1 MGTQI
6 NGTAYAD
13 SLEVTGT
20 DDTLIGGAGNDYIQG
35 GAGNNLEIGGQGD
48 DSFGG
53 DGAGRTD
60 PGNDTIEGGDG
71 NDYIRSQSGADTF
84 DGGAGNDRVTYYS
97 VGHGIDVNMVT
108 GVVADGSGDNDLLLN
123 VEMVSGSNGFA
134 DVMLGSDGANTFYG
148 NGGNDTLD
156 GGAGID
162 TVGYQFATAGV
173 TVSLADGASS
183 GADGVDQL
191 SNFENVEGS
200 YYNDMLSGDAG
211 ANVLLG
217 LGGADTLV
225 GGGGN
230 DTLRGGGGD
239 DQANFSGN
247 RADYSISTDA
257 NGDVIVTDLR
267 DGSPDGVDRLS
278 GIRNLHFSD
287 GSILLQ
293 PLERSVSSNPANLQ
307 VYQATTQLNSGGY
320 VVAYRDFD
328 SGGDGIVARLFDAEG
343 QPVGAE
349 QRVNSVEPG
358 DQRSPSVSA
367 LDDGGYVVL
376 WNSNNN
382 PVLSGTPSWDIKL
395 QRFDSAGNKV
405 DGEVLVNTTTDFQQR
420 FPVATG
426 LGDYGYIVTWQS
438 GQDGG
443 GTSNG
448 IYAQKYNWDGSKN
461 GGEFQLNTTT
471 DGPQEAPMIER
482 LSDGSLVV
490 VWRSVSLANQA
501 SYVMQHLDTYGNKT
515 GAETM
520 IIDCVNDYVG
530 NIHISWLS
538 TGGFV
543 VTWTATPPGGTVQ
556 VLARAFTASG
566 VAVGDG
572 PLVVADGSSGHYAS
586 DVQGLDDGSFMVV
599 WDSQEA
605 NGASSIMV
613 RRYDGATQDA
623 LTDNLVVSD
632 HPGYGTKN
640 FPTLATS
647 GDGSIVV
654 SWSSQGG
661 VLNKGG
667 GVFQQLIDKD
677 GNAEFVVGSTSA
689 AAPAAPT
696 FSVQTI
702 VGGNLPQYDPAY
714 FSASFVLLNS
724 PLSSGATVGNSHLAL
739 QGTAALGSVIKI
751 YEGLTLLATV
761 GVNDDGR
768 WGAEIEHLSD
778 GTHALSATVTDVYGH
793 TSAKSSAFN
802 LVVSSA
808 ILNGTAGADGE
819 VYWGEQGANDAA
831 QTLNGNAG
839 NDTLNGGGGKD
850 TLVGGAGDDTYVVG
864 QTDVVVTEAASAGS
878 DTIKTSVDFTLSA
891 NVENGVLT
899 AAGHTLTGNASA
911 NQLTGTSGN
920 DSLNGGAGNDTLTGL
935 SGNDT
940 YTVDAAG
947 DVVVEE
953 FSGGVDLVNVA
964 YTAAGTYVLGAN
976 VENATVTSAA
986 AINLTGNALDNVLIG
1001 NAAANKLE
1009 GGAGSDTLDGKGGT
1023 DTMTGGAGADM
1034 YYVDATTDVIIET
1047 ELNVTDQVYVTA
1059 ASYTLAANV
1068 ENMMFQGSGNF
1079 TGTGNDGNNTL
1090 LTGAGDDKLSGM
1102 GGNDLL
1108 VGGGG
1113 KDTLLGGAGADT
1125 LIGGPGNDSIDG
1137 GTITDLVNETDMN
1150 TVVYKSSA
1158 GGVNVNLESGL
1169 AQDGFGGSDTLVNI
1183 NAVVGSN
1190 FADVLTGRA
1199 SAIVEQFDG
1208 GSGNDTIDGGALVD
1222 PQDRGYVNRV
1232 TYQNETSAVTV
1243 DLELGTANGATIGE
1257 DTLININAVRGS
1269 SYGDHLSGS
1278 DRDGVEVFEG
1288 RDGNDTID
1296 GRDGYDIASYENA
1309 KAGVVVDLLA
1319 GTAEDGYGKVDEL
1332 SGIEGVRGSAY
1343 NDVLTGGNPDNGDP
1357 ENGDK
1362 VESFQGNGGND
1373 TIDGGDGLDMAIY
1386 TSSTAGIVADLATG
1400 VVTDGLGGTD
1410 ELSGIEGLRGSA
1422 FADVMNGSD
1431 APVEFFEGREGND
1444 TIDGKDGEDYA
1455 DYEHTAGAVKVT
1467 LGIGSAAGTA
1477 SDGYGGTDTLRNIEH
1492 VSGGR
1497 FNDSITG
1504 NEADNQLDGGAGDN
1518 TLSGGAGNDWL
1529 EAGNGND
1536 SMLGGTGDDYFRAH
1550 GGKNFVD
1557 GGTDAENMDLDTLG
1571 MDGMRDD
1578 YVVTRLTNGDT
1589 QMANK
1594 YTNETVIFRNVE
1606 MIEFD
1611 GDVVD
1616 FETLVDGVAG
1626 PGADTIFGT
1635 EFNDTLDGAGGA
1647 DEMVGFEGDDTYIV
1661 DNVGDTIIEDEDL
1674 EDMEPIFGIDT
1685 IKVNLAAAGT
1695 YNMLTNAANVEN
1707 AIAAPGTVAINL
1719 IGNDSDN
1726 QLTGNAAG
1734 NKLTGGL
1741 GNDTLDGGA
1750 GNDTM
1755 DGGQGNDTYYV
1766 DSATDTVTEA
1776 ANGGNDSIITTL
1788 TTYTLGATLENV
1800 RYMGSSAFTGTGN
1813 AGDNTL
1819 QGGAGNNKLDG
1830 KEGNDLLLGG
1840 QGSDSLLGG
1849 AGSDTLFGGPGN
1861 DTLDG
1866 GALTDKIGNSD
1877 FNVAVYSFSAGAVS
1891 VDLGTGVAS
1900 DGFGGTDKLVN
1911 INFVIGSN
1919 DDDVLTGSTL
1929 AQLEGFEG
1937 GKGND
1942 TIDGGAVRDY
1952 ANQSDNNMVM
1962 FLKSDT
1968 GVTVNLQEHMAIGE
1982 GSGVDTLLNITMVR
1996 GSTHD
2001 DNITGSDSG
2010 LIESFSGEAG
2020 DDTIDGGGGID
2031 YASYDFASHG
2041 VTVDLGAGTASDG
2054 EVDEF
2059 ENMGTDTL
2067 INIEGVRGSAHDD
2080 LLMSGGMDF
2089 AIFIGNGGNDTIEGD
2104 SVYWDILE
2112 YSTSKAGVKVDL
2124 VAGTATDGLG
2134 GTDVLN
2140 GIEEVHGSAFNDTII
2155 GSDGTQWFEGEAGN
2169 DSIDGAG
2176 GVDGVMFN
2184 RAGSGVV
2191 VNLATGNAT
2200 DGQGGADK
2208 LLNIENASGTGYADS
2223 LTGSAADNL
2232 LTAREGNDTLDGGA
2246 GNDTLSGD
2254 EGNNSMLGGLGDDQ
2268 LISNGG
2274 RDTVDGGA
2282 GDDELILALEFED
2295 YTITRPNAID
2305 TVLTNKGNPDN
2316 VITVRGVETF
2326 HFGGPDGTTMTAAE
2340 VQLNIASVGP
2350 DNLLGTDG
2358 NDDLNGGAGND
2369 TMTGLDGDDTYTVD
2383 NALDLIVE
2391 EVDGGEDLVK
2401 VAFTAAGTF
2410 DMAAKAQH
2418 VEDATVTAAA
2428 TIAVNVVGNALD
2440 NKLTGNAAAN
2450 KLSGGA
2456 GDDTLDGG
2464 AGNDAMDGG
2473 LGDDSYVVDAT
2484 GDVVTELASG
2494 GWDGVKTTLGTYTLG
2509 ANVELVQY
2517 VGSGNFIGTG
2527 NADANVLVGG
2537 VGNDKLD
2544 GMGGT
2549 DLLVGGN
2556 GNDTLLGGAGSD
2568 ELQGGYGNDS
2578 IDGGAITDKIGNTDA
2593 NYVNYGES
2601 LFGVDVN
2608 LGTGIAQDGME
2619 GTDKLVNINFVIG
2632 STHND
2637 ILTGSTTALL
2647 EGFEG
2652 GEGDDVINGGA
2663 VTDTINQT
2671 NNNVALYHH
2680 SASAVAIN
2688 LEEGT
2693 ADGESSGHD
2702 MLVNITIVRGS
2713 THDDTITGSDSVL
2726 TEILSGEG
2734 GDDTI
2739 DGGGGMDIASYDF
2752 AAGAVNVQLGGRSDG
2767 TADDGDGGTDTLI
2780 DIDGVRGSRY
2790 DDTLTGSDYDD
2801 VIENFMGNA
2810 GNDVID
2816 GGGGF
2821 DGVDYSTSTNG
2832 VNVNLTTGIALD
2844 GLGGT
2849 DTLSHIEQV
2858 RGSSLNDTIT
2868 GSDLDER
2875 FEGRGG
2881 NDTIDGKGGSD
2892 TIDYHASA
2900 GAVSVNLATGVVTND
2915 GMGGNDKLIG
2925 IEIAIG
2931 SSFGDTLTGSAGA
2944 DILDGWLGNDTLDGG
2959 AGADILLGGAGNNS
2973 IVGGA
2978 GADTLISAGGKDLL
2992 DGGLDSDIA
3001 VVSLPFDSYTV
3012 TRPNATDTVLT
3023 YKFDANNVITL
3034 RGIENVIFGGYNG
3047 TTMTLAEVQANIPS
3061 AFDDNL
3067 VGDSGANTLNG
3078 GLGND
3083 RMEGKGGDDTYVV
3096 NAAGDNVIE
3105 AEDEGTDS
3113 VTVDF
3118 TAAGT
3123 YVMSANVENAT
3134 IVGTLAVSVTGNA
3147 MDNILTGNSA
3157 ANKIDGGAGNDS
3169 ISGGLGNDTI
3179 TGGVGNDTID
3189 GGAGSDSMAGGDGND
3204 IYTVDVATDVVTEAA
3219 GGASG
3224 IDVVKTALA
3233 SYTLGANV
3241 ETLQYTGTT
3250 GFAGT
3255 GNVLDNLILGGVGND
3270 VLKGLAG
3277 NDTLMGG
3284 AGNDSLDGGEG
3295 NDSFSGGT
3303 GVDTVD
3309 GGAGTGDTLTLTGS
3323 FADFSRTRV
3332 SLTDTLLVNAVS
3344 GESVLVRG
3352 VESFFFNGVAKTLAQ
3367 VNENRAST
3375 GDDVLTGRVDFND
3388 TLDGGLGADNMTGY
3402 SGDDTYVVNVA
3413 GDVVVEAS
3421 GEGTDNVLVAFTAAG
3436 TYALSANVENA
3447 TVTGTL
3453 AVNVTGNGEDNIL
3466 IGNTAANKLDGGAGN
3481 DSISGGLGNDTVTG
3495 GAGNDTIDGGAGTDS
3510 MSGGDG
3516 DDIYTVDVAAD
3527 VVTELATGG
3536 SGTDQILTTAVA
3548 LTLALNVENLKY
3560 TGSLAFAGTGNA
3572 SANIIE
3578 GAVGN
3583 DKLLGM
3589 AGADS
3594 LVGNA
3599 GNDTLDG
3606 GADNDTLAGG
3616 SGNDSL
3622 FGGDGNDA
3630 LNAGT
3635 GVDVADG
3642 GGGSGDTLTLLGNFD
3657 DFARSRLSLTD
3668 TQLIN
3673 VITGENVVVRGVE
3686 NFVFN
3691 GVGKTLDD
3699 INANRATI
3707 GNDTLTG
3714 AADQNDTLDGGLGID
3729 SMTGYSGDDTYV
3741 VNVVG
3746 DVVVEAADEGMDSV
3760 TVAFTAAGTYV
3771 LSANVENATVTGV
3784 LAVNVTGNAENNAL
3798 TGNSAANK
3806 LEGAAGN
3813 DSLNGGAGNDTM
3825 IGGDGDDVYV
3835 VDVATDVVTE
3845 LATGGSGTDLIL
3857 TTAAALTLALNVENL
3872 KYTGLA
3878 AFAGTGNA
3886 LANVIEGAVGND
3898 KLLGMAGA
3906 DSLIGNAGNDTLDG
3920 GADNDTLSG
3929 GIGNDSLIGGDGNDA
3944 LNVGTGIDVAD
3955 GGGGS
3960 DTLTVV
3966 GAFGAYTVTR
3976 LSATDTQLVSV
3987 STGENITL
3995 RGVELVNFD
4004 GGSKTIAEING
4015 LLGSPGNDS
4024 ITGTSGNDTLDGGL
4038 GIDTLVGSS
4047 GNDTYVVN
4055 VAGDLV
4061 VEEFSSGV
4069 DNVLVA
4075 FTAVGSYTLA
4085 DNIEDATITGTLA
4098 VGLTGNNQANT
4109 LTGNSAANKLDGGGE
4124 SDALYGGAGNDTLI
4138 GGAGNDTLDGGLGND
4153 SMTGGAGSDKY
4164 FVNSTSD
4171 VVVETVVGDQDW
4183 VVSTLNTYTMA
4194 KQIEFLTFEG
4204 SGAFTGTGNEL
4215 DNVIIGGAGNDT
4227 LSGGAG
4233 SDNLIGAGGN
4243 NRYTGGA
4250 GNDWFY
4256 LSSGSVNT
4264 VTDFTVGSDH
4274 MILDMPSLEIGNG
4287 DGVIDLATTR
4297 SSAGGFDVGA
4307 ELVVFTQNAAGTG
4320 AVSASAAA
4328 ALIGSAN
4335 TAYATGAKAVFVVDN
4350 GTSSTVFLFISGADD
4365 ELVSEGEL
4373 TQLAVLTGTPA
4384 TTVTDYAFYV
4394 PMV

>member
-6 NGTAYAD
+6 SGTAYAD

-35 GAGNNLEIGGQGD
+35 GAGNNLEMGGQGD

-60 PGNDTIEGGDG
+60 PGNDTIEAGAG

-108 GVVADGSGDNDLLLN
+108 GVVSDGSGDNDLLID
-123 VEMVSGSNGFA
+123 VEMVSGSNAFA
-134 DVMLGSDGANTFYG
+134 DVMLGSDGANIFYG
-148 NGGNDTLD
+148 NGGDDTLD
-156 GGAGID
+156 GGAGTD
-162 TVGYQFATAGV
+162 TVGYEFAGAGV
-173 TVSLADGASS
+173 TVSLVDGVSS

-191 SNFENVEGS
+191 SNFENIGGS

-211 ANVLLG
+211 ANLLLG

-225 GGGGN
+225 GGAGN

-247 RADYSISTDA
+247 RADYAISTEA

-267 DGSPDGVDRLS
+267 GGSPDGVDRLS
-278 GIRNLHFSD
+278 GIRKLQFND
-287 GSILLQ
+287 GSISLQ

-307 VYQATTQLNSGGY
+307 VYQATTQLLSGGY
-320 VVAYRDFD
+320 AVAYRDFD
-328 SGGDGIVARLFDAEG
+328 SAGDGIVVRQFDAEG

-349 QRVNSVEPG
+349 QRVNSVEAG
-358 DQRSPSVSA
+358 DQRGPSVGA
-367 LDDGGYVVL
+367 LDDGGYVVV

-395 QRFDSAGNKV
+395 QRFDSDGNKV
-405 DGEVLVNTTTDFQQR
+405 DGEVLVNTTTTFQQR
-420 FPVATG
+420 FPMATV

-461 GGEFQLNTTT
+461 GGEFQINSTT

-482 LSDGSLVV
+482 VDGSLIV

-501 SYVMQHLDTYGNKT
+501 SYVMQQLDFNGDKT

-520 IIDCVNDYVG
+520 IIDCGNDYVG
-530 NIHISWLS
+530 NIRISWLS

-543 VTWTATPPGGTVQ
+543 VTWTATPPGGTVL
-556 VLARAFTASG
+556 VMARAFSASG
-566 VAVGDG
+566 EPVGEG
-572 PLVVADGSSGHYAS
+572 FVVADGANYHSGS

-599 WDSQEA
+599 WDSQP
-605 NGASSIMV
+605 GDGTSSIHV

-623 LTDNLVVSD
+623 LTDDMVVSD
-632 HPGYGTKN
+632 RLGYGGKTT
-640 FPTLATS
+640 PTLATS

-661 VLNKGG
+661 VLSKGG
-667 GVFQQLIDKD
+667 GIFQQLIDKD

-689 AAPAAPT
+689 SAPAAPT

-702 VGGNLPQYDPAY
+702 VGGNMPQYDPAY
-714 FSASFVLLNS
+714 FSAQFVLLNS

-739 QGTAALGSVIKI
+739 QGTAALGSIVRI

-768 WGAEIEHLSD
+768 WGAEIAHLND
-778 GTHALSATVTDVYGH
+778 GTHALTATVTDVFGH
-793 TSAKSSAFN
+793 TSAKSTAFN

-850 TLVGGAGDDTYVVG
+850 TLVGGVGDDTYVVG
-864 QTDVVVTEAASAGS
+864 QTDVVVTEAANAGN
-878 DTIKTSVDFTLSA
+878 DTVKTSVDFALPA

-899 AAGHTLTGNASA
+899 APGHTLTGNAAA
-911 NQLTGTSGN
+911 NQLTGTGGN
-920 DSLNGGAGNDTLTGL
+920 DALIGGAGNDTLVGL
-935 SGNDT
+935 AGNDA
-940 YTVDAAG
+940 YTVDVAG
-947 DVVVEE
+947 DLVVEE
-953 FSGGVDLVNVA
+953 SSGGTDLVNVA
-964 YTAAGTYVLGAN
+964 YAAAGTYVLGAN

-986 AINLTGNALDNVLIG
+986 AVNLTANALDNILTG

-1009 GGAGSDTLDGKGGT
+1009 GGAGNDTLDGKGGN
-1023 DTMTGGAGADM
+1023 DTMTGGAGADV
-1034 YYVDATTDVIIET
+1034 YYVDASTDVIIET
-1047 ELNVTDQVYVTA
+1047 ELNVADQVYATA
-1059 ASYTLAANV
+1059 ASYTLSANV
-1068 ENMMFQGSGNF
+1068 ENMTFQGSGNF

-1125 LIGGPGNDSIDG
+1125 LIGGPGSDSIDG
-1137 GTITDLVNETDMN
+1137 GTITDLVNDTDMN
-1150 TVVYKSSA
+1150 MLVYKSSA
-1158 GGVNVNLESGL
+1158 GGVNVNLETGL

-1208 GSGNDTIDGGALVD
+1208 GNGNDTIDGGALVD

-1232 TYQNETSAVTV
+1232 TYQNETQAVTV
-1243 DLELGTANGATIGE
+1243 DLDAGVANGATIGE
-1257 DTLININAVRGS
+1257 DTLININAVRGT

-1278 DRDGVEVFEG
+1278 DREGLEIFEG
-1288 RDGNDTID
+1288 RGGDDIID
-1296 GRDGYDIASYENA
+1296 GREGHDIASYENA
-1309 KAGVVVDLLA
+1309 HVGVMVNLLN
-1319 GTAEDGYGKVDEL
+1319 GTAEDGDGGVDEL
-1332 SGIEGVRGSAY
+1332 SGIEGVRGSAF
-1343 NDVLTGGNPDNGDP
+1343 NDVLIGGNP
-1357 ENGDK
+1357 ENGEFDDEDK
-1362 VESFQGNGGND
+1362 FESFQGNGGND
-1373 TIDGGDGLDMAIY
+1373 IIDGGVGLDMAIY
-1386 TSSTAGIVADLATG
+1386 TNSKTGIVADLATG

-1410 ELSGIEGLRGSA
+1410 ALSDIEGLRGSA

-1431 APVEFFEGREGND
+1431 APLEFFEGRDGND
-1444 TIDGKDGEDYA
+1444 SIDGKDGEDYV

-1492 VSGGR
+1492 VSGGK

-1504 NEADNQLDGGAGDN
+1504 NEGDNQLDGGAGDN

-1536 SMLGGTGDDYFRAH
+1536 SMLGGTGDDEFRAH
-1550 GGKNFVD
+1550 GGSNFVD
-1557 GGTDAENMDLDTLG
+1557 GGTDVEPMDLDTLIV
-1571 MDGMRDD
+1571 DGELND
-1578 YVVTRLTNGDT
+1578 YVVTRLTSGDT
-1589 QMANK
+1589 QIANK
-1594 YTNETVIFRNVE
+1594 YTNEVVVFRNIE
-1606 MIEFD
+1606 MIGFN
-1611 GDVVD
+1611 GDFVG
-1616 FETLVDGVAG
+1616 FESLVDGVAG

-1647 DEMVGFEGDDTYIV
+1647 DELLGFEGDDTYLV
-1661 DNVGDTIIEDEDL
+1661 DNVGDIIIEDEDL
-1674 EDMEPIFGIDT
+1674 EGMEPVFGIDT
-1685 IKVNLAAAGT
+1685 VKVNLAAAGT
-1695 YNMLTNAANVEN
+1695 YTMQTNAANVEN
-1707 AIAAPGTVAINL
+1707 AVAAPGNVAINL
-1719 IGNDSDN
+1719 IGNDSNN

-1750 GNDTM
+1750 GNDSM
-1755 DGGQGNDTYYV
+1755 DGGQGDDSYYV

-1813 AGDNTL
+1813 AGNNTL

-1830 KEGNDLLLGG
+1830 KEGNDVLLGG

-1877 FNVAVYSFSAGAVS
+1877 LNIAVYSFTGGGVS

-1919 DDDVLTGSTL
+1919 YDDVLTGSTL

-1952 ANQSDNNMVM
+1952 ARQSDNNMVM

-1968 GVTVNLQEHMAIGE
+1968 GVMVNLQEHTAVGA
-1982 GSGVDTLLNITMVR
+1982 GSGTDTLLNITMVR

-2001 DNITGSDSG
+2001 DSITGSDSG
-2010 LIESFSGEAG
+2010 LFEFFSGEAG
-2020 DDTIDGGGGID
+2020 DDTIDGGAGID
-2031 YASYDFASHG
+2031 FASYDFASHG
-2041 VTVDLGAGTASDG
+2041 VTVDLGGGTASDG
-2054 EVDEF
+2054 DVDEF
-2059 ENMGTDTL
+2059 EQMGTDTL
-2067 INIEGVRGSAHDD
+2067 VNIEGVRGSAHDD
-2080 LLMSGGMDF
+2080 LLMSGGLDWAVF
-2089 AIFIGNGGNDTIEGD
+2089 VGNGGNDTIEGD
-2104 SVYWDILE
+2104 SVYWDIVE
-2112 YSTSKAGVKVDL
+2112 YNTSKAGVKVDL
-2124 VAGTATDGLG
+2124 EAGTATDGLG
-2134 GTDVLN
+2134 GTDILN

-2169 DSIDGAG
+2169 DSIDGAD

-2184 RAGSGVV
+2184 RAGSAVV
-2191 VNLATGNAT
+2191 VNLATGTAI
-2200 DGQGGADK
+2200 DGDGGTDK
-2208 LLNIENASGTGYADS
+2208 LSNIENASGTGYADV
-2223 LTGSAADNL
+2223 LTGSAADNWL
-2232 LTAREGNDTLDGGA
+2232 SGRYGNDTLDGAA
-2246 GNDTLSGD
+2246 GNDTLHGD
-2254 EGNNSMLGGLGDDQ
+2254 EGNNSILGGLGDDYI
-2268 LISNGG
+2268 ISNGA

-2282 GDDELILALEFED
+2282 GDDEVVLQFDFED
-2295 YTITRPNAID
+2295 YSVSRPNAID
-2305 TVLTNKGNPDN
+2305 TVLTNKSNPDN

-2326 HFGGPDGTTMTAAE
+2326 RFGGVDGTQMTAAA

-2350 DNLLGTDG
+2350 DKLLGTDG
-2358 NDDLNGGAGND
+2358 NDELDGGAGND
-2369 TMTGLDGDDTYTVD
+2369 TMTGLDGHDLYTVD
-2383 NALDLIVE
+2383 NPLDVIVE
-2391 EVDGGEDLVK
+2391 EVDHGYDRVQL
-2401 VAFTAAGTF
+2401 AFTAAGSF
-2410 DMAAKAQH
+2410 DMSAKAQN
-2418 VEDATVTAAA
+2418 VEEATVTAAA
-2428 TIAVNVVGNALD
+2428 TIAVNVIGNALD
-2440 NKLTGNAAAN
+2440 NQLTGNAAAN
-2450 KLSGGA
+2450 KLSGGD

-2464 AGNDAMDGG
+2464 AGNDTMDGG
-2473 LGDDSYVVDAT
+2473 LGDDSYVVDAA
-2484 GDVVTELASG
+2484 GDVVTELANG
-2494 GWDGVKTTLGTYTLG
+2494 GIDGVRTTLTTYTLA
-2509 ANVELVQY
+2509 ANVELVEY
-2517 VGSGNFIGTG
+2517 AGSGNFTGTG

-2537 VGNDKLD
+2537 NGNDKLD
-2544 GMGGT
+2544 GMAGS

-2568 ELQGGYGNDS
+2568 VLQGDAGNDS
-2578 IDGGAITDKIGNTDA
+2578 IDGGAITDKVGNTDA
-2593 NYVNYGES
+2593 NYVSYHGS
-2601 LFGVDVN
+2601 TSGASVN
-2608 LGTGIAQDGME
+2608 LATGVALDGLG
-2619 GTDKLVNINFVIG
+2619 GTDKLTNINFVIG
-2632 STHND
+2632 SAHND
-2637 ILTGSTTALL
+2637 TITGGTAGQL

-2652 GEGDDVINGGA
+2652 GAGDDVINGGD

-2671 NNNVALYHH
+2671 NNNVAMYHH
-2680 SASAVAIN
+2680 SASAVAID
-2688 LEEGT
+2688 LQAGT

-2702 MLVNITIVRGS
+2702 MLVNITMVRGS
-2713 THDDTITGSDSVL
+2713 THDDTLTGSDSGL

-2752 AAGAVNVQLGGRSDG
+2752 ASSAVNVQLGGSGDG
-2767 TADDGDGGTDTLI
+2767 TAQDGDGGTDTLI
-2780 DIDGVRGSRY
+2780 DIDGVRGSRNG
-2790 DDTLTGSDYDD
+2790 DTLSGSDDD
-2801 VIENFMGNA
+2801 NVVENFMGNA

-2816 GGGGF
+2816 GRGGV
-2821 DGVDYSTSTNG
+2821 DGVDYSTSANG
-2832 VNVNLTTGIALD
+2832 VNVNLGTGVALD

-2849 DTLSHIEQV
+2849 DTLSNIEQV
-2858 RGSSLNDTIT
+2858 RGSAFNDTLT
-2868 GSDLDER
+2868 GSDGNDL

-2881 NDTIDGKGGSD
+2881 NDTIDGKGEFD
-2892 TIDYHASA
+2892 IVDYHASA
-2900 GAVSVNLATGVVTND
+2900 AAVTVNLGTGVVAND
-2915 GMGGNDKLIG
+2915 GMGGVDKLIS
-2925 IEIAIG
+2925 IETVIG
-2931 SSFGDTLTGSAGA
+2931 SLFGDLLTGSAGT
-2944 DILDGWLGNDTLDGG
+2944 DVLDGLFGNDTLDGG
-2959 AGADILLGGAGNNS
+2959 AGADILLGGFGNNNLL
-2973 IVGGA
+2973 GGA
-2978 GADTLISAGGKDLL
+2978 GADALISLGGKDLL
-2992 DGGLDSDIA
+2992 DGGLDSDTA
-3001 VVSLPFDSYTV
+3001 VLPFDFSAYTV
-3012 TRPNATDTVLT
+3012 SRPNATDTVLT
-3023 YKFDANNVITL
+3023 NKSDANNVITV
-3034 RGIENVIFGGYNG
+3034 RGVENFSFGGFGG
-3047 TTMTLAEVQANIPS
+3047 TAMTLAEVQANIPS
-3061 AFDDNL
+3061 DFDDNL
-3067 VGDSGANTLNG
+3067 VGDGDANTLNG

-3096 NAAGDNVIE
+3096 NAAGDNVVE
-3105 AEDEGTDS
+3105 AETEGTDS
-3113 VTVDF
+3113 VTVAF
-3118 TAAGT
+3118 TAVGT
-3123 YVMSANVENAT
+3123 YAMSANVENAT
-3134 IVGTLAVSVTGNA
+3134 ITGTLAVNVTGNP
-3147 MDNILTGNSA
+3147 MDNVLTGNGA

-3179 TGGVGNDTID
+3179 IGGAGNDTID

-3204 IYTVDVATDVVTEAA
+3204 VYTVDVATDVVTEAA
-3219 GGASG
+3219 GGSSG
-3224 IDVVKTALA
+3224 NDVVKTSLA

-3241 ETLQYTGTT
+3241 EGLQYTGTLN
-3250 GFAGT
+3250 FAGT

-3277 NDTLMGG
+3277 NDTLMSG

-3295 NDSFSGGT
+3295 NDAFAVGT

-3309 GGAGTGDTLTLTGS
+3309 GGAGTGDTLTLTGD
-3323 FADFSRTRV
+3323 FAGFTRTRV
-3332 SLTDTLLVNAVS
+3332 SATDTLLVNAVS

-3352 VESFFFNGVAKTLAQ
+3352 LENFFFNGVAKTLAQ

-3375 GDDVLTGRVDFND
+3375 GDDVLTGLADVND

-3453 AVNVTGNGEDNIL
+3453 AVNVTGNGEDNVL
-3466 IGNTAANKLDGGAGN
+3466 TGNGAANKLDGGAGN

-3495 GAGNDTIDGGAGTDS
+3495 GAGSDTIDGGAGNDS
-3510 MSGGDG
+3510 MTGGDG
-3516 DDIYTVDVAAD
+3516 DDVYTVDVATD

-3536 SGTDQILTTAVA
+3536 SGTDQILTSAAA

-3560 TGSLAFAGTGNA
+3560 TGAAVFAGTGNA
-3572 SANIIE
+3572 AANVIE

-3616 SGNDSL
+3616 IGNDSL
-3622 FGGDGNDA
+3622 IGGDGNDA
-3630 LNAGT
+3630 LNVGT

-3673 VITGENVVVRGVE
+3673 TITGESVVVRGVE

-3729 SMTGYSGDDTYV
+3729 SMTGFSGDDTYV
-3741 VNVVG
+3741 VNLAG
-3746 DVVVEAADEGMDSV
+3746 DVVVEAADEGTDSV
-3760 TVAFTAAGTYV
+3760 TVAFTAAGTYA
-3771 LSANVENATVTGV
+3771 LSANVENATVTGT
-3784 LAVNVTGNAENNAL
+3784 LAVNVTGNAGNNFL
-3798 TGNSAANK
+3798 TGNTAANK

-3813 DSLNGGAGNDTM
+3813 DTLLGGAGNDTL
-3825 IGGDGDDVYV
+3825 IGGDGDDVYA

-3845 LATGGSGTDLIL
+3845 LAGGSAGTDMIL

-3872 KYTGLA
+3872 QYIGTA
-3878 AFAGTGNA
+3878 AFAGTGNVA
-3886 LANVIEGAVGND
+3886 ANVIEGAGGND
-3898 KLLGMAGA
+3898 KLLGMAGE
-3906 DSLIGNAGNDTLDG
+3906 DRLVGNAGNDTLDG
-3920 GADNDTLSG
+3920 GADNDTLVG
-3929 GIGNDSLIGGDGNDA
+3929 GIGNDSLIGGDGSDA
-3944 LNVGTGIDVAD
+3944 LNVGAGVDVAD
-3955 GGGGS
+3955 GGAGS

-3966 GAFGAYTVTR
+3966 GAFDSYTVTR

-3987 STGENITL
+3987 SSGENITL
-3995 RGVELVNFD
+3995 RSVETVNFD
-4004 GGSKTIAEING
+4004 GGSKTIAQING
-4015 LLGSPGNDS
+4015 LLSSPGNDS

-4038 GIDTLVGSS
+4038 GVDTLVGGS
-4047 GNDTYVVN
+4047 GSDTYVVN

-4085 DNIEDATITGTLA
+4085 DNIEDATVTGTLA
-4098 VGLTGNNQANT
+4098 VGLTGNSQGNT
-4109 LTGNSAANKLDGGGE
+4109 LTGNGAANKLDGGGDN
-4124 SDALYGGAGNDTLI
+4124 DALYGGAGNDTLI
-4138 GGAGNDTLDGGLGND
+4138 GGTGNDTLDGGLGND

-4164 FVNSTSD
+4164 FVNSTGD

-4183 VVSTLNTYTMA
+4183 VVSTLNSYTMA

-4233 SDNLIGAGGN
+4233 ADDLIGAGGN
-4243 NRYTGGA
+4243 NRYTGGTGA
-4250 GNDWFY
+4250 DWFW
-4256 LSSGSVNT
+4256 LGGGGVNT
-4264 VTDFTVGSDH
+4264 VTDFVAGTDH
-4274 MILDMPSLEIGNG
+4274 VILDMPSLEIGNG
-4287 DGVIDLATTR
+4287 DGVVDLAVTR
-4297 SSAGGFDVGA
+4297 SAAGGFDVGA

-4328 ALIGSAN
+4328 ALIGSSS
-4335 TAYATGAKAVFVVDN
+4335 TAYTTGAKVVFVVDN
-4350 GTSSTVFLFISGADD
+4350 GASSTVFLFTSGADD

-4373 TQLAVLTGTPA
+4373 AQLAVLTGTPA
-4384 TTVTDYAFYV
+4384 TTVSDYAFYV

>member
-6 NGTAYAD
+6 NGTAYSD
-13 SLEVTGT
+13 RLDVTGT
-20 DDTLIGGAGNDYIQG
+20 NDTLVGNAGNDYIQG
-35 GAGNNLEIGGQGD
+35 GAGDNLEIGGQGD

-53 DGAGRTD
+53 DGAGYTD
-60 PGNDTIEGGDG
+60 PGNDTIQGGDG

-108 GVVADGSGDNDLLLN
+108 GVVADGSGDNDLLIN

-148 NGGNDTLD
+148 NGGDDTLD

-162 TVGYQFATAGV
+162 TVGYQFASAGV
-173 TVSLADGASS
+173 TVNLADGASI

-191 SNFENVEGS
+191 SNFENIEGS

-217 LGGADTLV
+217 LGGADTLA

-239 DQANFSGN
+239 DLAVFSGN
-247 RADYSISTDA
+247 RADYAISTEA
-257 NGDVIVTDLR
+257 NGDLIVTDLR

-278 GIRNLHFSD
+278 GIRNLQFDDETIS
-287 GSILLQ
+287 LQ
-293 PLERSVSSNPANLQ
+293 PLERVVSSNPANLQ
-307 VYQATTQLNSGGY
+307 VYQATTQLAAGGY

-328 SGGDGIVARLFDAEG
+328 SGGDGIVVRQFDAEG

-358 DQRSPSVSA
+358 DQRGPSVGA
-367 LDDGGYVVL
+367 LDDGGYVVV

-382 PVLSGTPSWDIKL
+382 PVLSGAPSWDIKL

-405 DGEVLVNTTTDFQQR
+405 DGEVLVNTTTAYQQR
-420 FPVATG
+420 FPTATG

-448 IYAQKYNWDGSKN
+448 IYAQKYYWDGSKN

-471 DGPQEAPMIER
+471 DGPQEAQMIER

-501 SYVMQHLDTYGNKT
+501 SYVMQHLDVNGNKT

-530 NIHISWLS
+530 NIHISQLS

-556 VLARAFTASG
+556 VLARAFSASG
-566 VAVGDG
+566 EPVGEG
-572 PLVVADGSSGHYAS
+572 PLVVANGANYHSAS

-599 WDSQEA
+599 WDNQDDS
-605 NGASSIMV
+605 GGSSIMV

-632 HPGYGTKN
+632 HLGYGAKTY
-640 FPTLATS
+640 PTLATS

-654 SWSSQGG
+654 SWSAQGG
-661 VLNKGG
+661 VLTKGG
-667 GVFQQLIDKD
+667 GIFQQLIDKD

-689 AAPAAPT
+689 TAPAAPA

-702 VGGNLPQYDPAY
+702 VGGNMPQYDPAY
-714 FSASFVLLNS
+714 FSAQFMLLNS

-751 YEGLTLLATV
+751 YEGVTLLATV

-768 WGAEIEHLSD
+768 WGAEIEHLND
-778 GTHALSATVTDVYGH
+778 GAHALTATVTDVYGH
-793 TSAKSSAFN
+793 TSAKSAAFN
-802 LVVSSA
+802 LMVSSA
-808 ILNGTAGADGE
+808 VLNGTAGADGE
-819 VYWGEQGANDAA
+819 VYWGEQGASDMA

-864 QTDVVVTEAASAGS
+864 QTDVVVTEAASAGT

-899 AAGHTLTGNASA
+899 ASGHTLTGNATA

-953 FSGGVDLVNVA
+953 FSSGVDLVNVA
-964 YTAAGTYVLGAN
+964 YTAAGTYALGAN
-976 VENATVTSAA
+976 VENATVTSTV
-986 AINLTGNALDNVLIG
+986 AINLTGNALDNVLTG

-1009 GGAGSDTLDGKGGT
+1009 GGAGNDTLDGKGGN
-1023 DTMTGGAGADM
+1023 DTMTGGAGADV

-1047 ELNVTDQVYVTA
+1047 ELNVADQVYVTA
-1059 ASYTLAANV
+1059 ASYTLSANV

-1158 GGVNVNLESGL
+1158 GGVNVNLETGL

-1208 GSGNDTIDGGALVD
+1208 GSGNDTIDGGAVVD

-1232 TYQNETSAVTV
+1232 TYQNETQAVTV
-1243 DLELGTANGATIGE
+1243 DLDQGTANGATIGE

-1269 SYGDHLSGS
+1269 DSGDHLSGS
-1278 DRDGVEVFEG
+1278 DRDGVEIFEG
-1288 RDGNDTID
+1288 RGGNDIID
-1296 GRDGYDIASYENA
+1296 GREGYDIASYENA
-1309 KAGVVVDLLA
+1309 HAGVVVDLLN
-1319 GTAEDGYGKVDEL
+1319 GTAEDGDGGVDEL
-1332 SGIEGVRGSAY
+1332 SGIEGVRGSIY
-1343 NDVLTGGNPDNGDP
+1343 NDVLTGGNPDNGESP
-1357 ENGDK
+1357 EDDK
-1362 VESFQGNGGND
+1362 IETFQGNGGND
-1373 TIDGGDGLDMAIY
+1373 SIDGGVGLDIAIY
-1386 TSSTAGIVADLATG
+1386 TSSTAGIVANLATG
-1400 VVTDGLGGTD
+1400 VVVDGLGGTD
-1410 ELSGIEGLRGSA
+1410 QLTDIEGLIGSA

-1431 APVEFFEGREGND
+1431 ARVEFFEGRDGND
-1444 TIDGKDGEDYA
+1444 TIDGKGGDDYV
-1455 DYEHTAGAVKVT
+1455 DYEHTGGAVKVT

-1492 VSGGR
+1492 VSGGK

-1504 NEADNQLDGGAGDN
+1504 NEADNQLDGGEGDN

-1536 SMLGGTGDDYFRAH
+1536 SMLGGTGDDNFRAH

-1557 GGTDAENMDLDTLG
+1557 GGPDPDNMDVDILVV
-1571 MDGMRDD
+1571 DGVRED
-1578 YVVTRLTNGDT
+1578 YVVTRLDNGDT
-1589 QMANK
+1589 KLVNTHSDEQ
-1594 YTNETVIFRNVE
+1594 VIFRNVE
-1606 MIEFD
+1606 WIEFSD
-1611 GDVVD
+1611 GLMDL
-1616 FETLVDGVAG
+1616 ETLVGGSAG
-1626 PGADTIFGT
+1626 PGADTIWGSGLD
-1635 EFNDTLDGAGGA
+1635 DTLDGAGGA
-1647 DEMVGFEGDDTYIV
+1647 DEMIGFTGNDTYIV
-1661 DNVGDTIIEDEDL
+1661 DNVGDILIEDEDL
-1674 EDMEPIFGIDT
+1674 EDMEPVNGLDT
-1685 IKVNLAAAGT
+1685 VQVTLAAAGT

-1726 QLTGNAAG
+1726 KLTGNAAG

-1755 DGGQGNDTYYV
+1755 DGGQGNDNYYV

-1776 ANGGNDSIITTL
+1776 ANGGIDSIITML
-1788 TTYTLGATLENV
+1788 TTYTLGATLENLQ
-1800 RYMGSSAFTGTGN
+1800 YIGSAAFTGTGN
-1813 AGDNTL
+1813 AGNNVL
-1819 QGGAGNNKLDG
+1819 LSGSGNDKLDG
-1830 KEGNDLLLGG
+1830 KEGNDLLVGG

-1849 AGSDTLFGGPGN
+1849 AGSDTLVGGPGN

-1866 GALTDKIGNSD
+1866 GALTDKINNSD
-1877 FNVAVYSFSAGAVS
+1877 FNIAVYSNGANSVS
-1891 VDLGTGVAS
+1891 VDLSTGVAS
-1900 DGFGGTDKLVN
+1900 DGFGGSDKLVN
-1911 INFVIGSN
+1911 INFVIGS
-1919 DDDVLTGSTL
+1919 DHDDVLTGSNL

-1937 GKGND
+1937 GAGND
-1942 TIDGGAVRDY
+1942 TIDGGEVRDY
-1952 ANQSDNNMVM
+1952 ARQSDNNMVM

-2001 DNITGSDSG
+2001 DSITGSDSD

-2031 YASYDFASHG
+2031 FASYDFASHG

-2104 SVYWDILE
+2104 SVYWDIVE
-2112 YSTSKAGVKVDL
+2112 YNTSKAGVKVDL
-2124 VAGTATDGLG
+2124 AAGTATDGLG
-2134 GTDVLN
+2134 GTDELH

-2155 GSDGTQWFEGEAGN
+2155 GSDGSQWFEGEAGN
-2169 DSIDGAG
+2169 DSIDGAD

-2184 RAGSGVV
+2184 RAGSAVV
-2191 VNLATGNAT
+2191 VNLATGTAT
-2200 DGQGGADK
+2200 DGDGGTDK
-2208 LLNIENASGTGYADS
+2208 LFNIESASGTNYADI
-2223 LTGSAADNL
+2223 LTGSAADNML
-2232 LTAREGNDTLDGGA
+2232 SGRYGNDTLDGGA
-2246 GNDTLSGD
+2246 GNDTLYGD

-2268 LISNGG
+2268 LISNGA

-2282 GDDELILALEFED
+2282 GDDEVILALKFED

-2326 HFGGPDGTTMTAAE
+2326 RFGGADGTTMTAAE

-2350 DNLLGTDG
+2350 DNLLGTDD

-2383 NALDLIVE
+2383 NALDLIIE
-2391 EVDGGEDLVK
+2391 DVDGGDDLVK

-2410 DMAAKAQH
+2410 DMAAKAQN

-2428 TIAVNVVGNALD
+2428 TIALNVIGNALD

-2464 AGNDAMDGG
+2464 AGNDTMDGG
-2473 LGDDSYVVDAT
+2473 LGDDSYVVDAA
-2484 GDVVTELASG
+2484 GDVVTELANG

-2537 VGNDKLD
+2537 IRNDKLD
-2544 GMGGT
+2544 GMAGT

-2578 IDGGAITDKIGNTDA
+2578 IDGGAILDKIGNTDA

-2608 LGTGIAQDGME
+2608 LATGIAQDGME

-2637 ILTGSTTALL
+2637 ILTGSTAALL

-2680 SASAVAIN
+2680 SASAVAID
-2688 LEEGT
+2688 LEAGT

-2702 MLVNITIVRGS
+2702 TLINITIVRGS

-2734 GDDTI
+2734 GNDTI
-2739 DGGGGMDIASYDF
+2739 DGGGGMDIVSYDF
-2752 AAGAVNVQLGGRSDG
+2752 ASGAVNVQLGGSGEG
-2767 TADDGDGGTDTLI
+2767 TAQDGDGGTDTLI
-2780 DIDGVRGSRY
+2780 DIDGVRGSRNN
-2790 DDTLTGSDYDD
+2790 DTLTGSDDD
-2801 VIENFMGNA
+2801 VTENFMGNA
-2810 GNDVID
+2810 GNDLID
-2816 GGGGF
+2816 GGDGL
-2821 DGVDYSTSTNG
+2821 DGVDYSTSANG
-2832 VNVNLTTGIALD
+2832 VNVNLGSGVALD

-2849 DTLSHIEQV
+2849 DTLSNIEQV
-2858 RGSSLNDTIT
+2858 RGSAFNDTLT
-2868 GSDLDER
+2868 GSDTADS

-2881 NDTIDGKGGSD
+2881 NDTIDGKGGND
-2892 TIDYHASA
+2892 TVDYYASA
-2900 GAVSVNLATGVVTND
+2900 GAVSVNLATGIVAND
-2915 GMGGNDKLIG
+2915 GMGGADKLAG
-2925 IEIAIG
+2925 IEIVIG
-2931 SSFGDTLTGSAGA
+2931 SSFGDTLIGSAGA
-2944 DILDGWLGNDTLDGG
+2944 DTLDGGLGNDTLDGG
-2959 AGADILLGGAGNNS
+2959 AGADILIGGAGNNS
-2973 IVGGA
+2973 ITGGA
-2978 GADTLISAGGKDLL
+2978 GADILFSQGGKDVL
-2992 DGGLDSDIA
+2992 DGGLDGDTAILALDFSA
-3001 VVSLPFDSYTV
+3001 YTV
-3012 TRPNATDTVLT
+3012 SRPNATDTVLT
-3023 YKFDANNVITL
+3023 NKSDPNNIITV
-3034 RGIENVIFGGYNG
+3034 RGVETFKFGGLIA
-3047 TTMTLAEVQANIPS
+3047 TPMTLAEVQANITS

-3083 RMEGKGGDDTYVV
+3083 RMEGKGGNDTYVV
-3096 NAAGDNVIE
+3096 NAAGDNVVE
-3105 AEDEGTDS
+3105 AEDEGIDS

-3123 YVMSANVENAT
+3123 YAMSANVENAT
-3134 IVGTLAVSVTGNA
+3134 ITGALAVNVTGNA
-3147 MDNILTGNSA
+3147 MDNVLTGNSA
-3157 ANKIDGGAGNDS
+3157 ANKLDGDLGNDS

-3179 TGGVGNDTID
+3179 TGGAGNDTID
-3189 GGAGSDSMAGGDGND
+3189 GGAGSDSMAGGAGND
-3204 IYTVDVATDVVTEAA
+3204 IYTVDAAADVVTEA
-3219 GGASG
+3219 SG
-3224 IDVVKTALA
+3224 VGSGDDAVLTSLT

-3241 ETLQYTGTT
+3241 ESLQYTGTL

-3277 NDTLMGG
+3277 NDTLMSG

-3295 NDSFSGGT
+3295 NDAFAVGT

-3309 GGAGTGDTLTLTGS
+3309 GGAGTDTLTLTGN
-3323 FADFSRTRV
+3323 FADFSRTRLSV
-3332 SLTDTLLVNAVS
+3332 TDTLLVNAVS

-3421 GEGTDNVLVAFTAAG
+3421 GEGTDNVLVAFTAVG

-3466 IGNTAANKLDGGAGN
+3466 IGNTAANKLDGGAGS

-3516 DDIYTVDVAAD
+3516 DDVYTVDVATD

-3536 SGTDQILTTAVA
+3536 SGTDQILTTAAA

-3560 TGSLAFAGTGNA
+3560 TGSAAFAGTGNA
-3572 SANIIE
+3572 SANVIE

-3622 FGGDGNDA
+3622 IGGDGNDA

-3657 DFARSRLSLTD
+3657 DFARTRLSLTD

-3691 GVGKTLDD
+3691 GVGKTLDE

-3741 VNVVG
+3741 VNVAG
-3746 DVVVEAADEGMDSV
+3746 DVVVEASGEGMDSV

-3771 LSANVENATVTGV
+3771 LSANVENATVTGA

-3798 TGNSAANK
+3798 TGNTAANK
-3806 LEGAAGN
+3806 LEGGAGN

-3886 LANVIEGAVGND
+3886 SANVIEGAVGND

-3906 DSLIGNAGNDTLDG
+3906 DSLVGNAGNDTLDG

-3955 GGGGS
+3955 GGAGS
-3960 DTLTVV
+3960 DTLTVL
-3966 GAFGAYTVTR
+3966 GAFGSYTVTR
-3976 LSATDTQLVSV
+3976 LSATDTQLVNAV
-3987 STGENITL
+3987 TGENITL
-3995 RGVELVNFD
+3995 RGVETVNFD
-4004 GGSKTIAEING
+4004 GGDKSIADING

-4024 ITGTSGNDTLDGGL
+4024 ITGTGGSDTLDGGL
-4038 GIDTLVGSS
+4038 GIDTLVGGS

-4061 VEEFSSGV
+4061 VEQFSSGV

-4138 GGAGNDTLDGGLGND
+4138 GGTGNDTLDGGLGND
-4153 SMTGGAGSDKY
+4153 SMTGGAGSDTY
-4164 FVNSTSD
+4164 YVNSATD
-4171 VVVETVVGDQDW
+4171 VVVETVVGDLDW
-4183 VVSTLNTYTMA
+4183 VITTLNTYTMA
-4194 KQIEFLTFEG
+4194 KQIELVSFQGT
-4204 SGAFTGTGNEL
+4204 GAFTGTGNEL
-4215 DNVIIGGAGNDT
+4215 GNVMIGGAGNDT

-4233 SDNLIGAGGN
+4233 EDDLIGAGGN

-4264 VTDFTVGSDH
+4264 VTDFVAGTDH
-4274 MILDMPSLEIGNG
+4274 VILDMPSLEIGNG
-4287 DGVIDLATTR
+4287 DGEVDLATTR
-4297 SSAGGFDVGA
+4297 SAAGGFDVGA

-4320 AVSASAAA
+4320 AVSAGAAA

-4350 GTSSTVFLFISGADD
+4350 GTSSTVFLFTSGADD

-4384 TTVTDYAFYV
+4384 TTVADYEFYV
-4394 PMV
+4394 PMA